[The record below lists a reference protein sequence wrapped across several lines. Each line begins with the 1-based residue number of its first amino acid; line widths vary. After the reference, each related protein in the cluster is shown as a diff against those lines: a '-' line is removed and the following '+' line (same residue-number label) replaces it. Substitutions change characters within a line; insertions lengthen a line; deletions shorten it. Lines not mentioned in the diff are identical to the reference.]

1 MGIGLLWAA
10 MIIPLRLGIANVFT
24 FALAMTAL
32 LALPLLFIRSR
43 IEVADDG
50 VFLRWLF
57 FSRFVPFS
65 DIENVWYEPGEPRG
79 FFRRGESAR
88 LVVYG
93 SAGPRLSVSAR
104 ARAGDLQQA
113 AQAIEAGMKA
123 YRASGERAPF
133 DSARL
138 ARGGATPADWLSRIR
153 ELARMPAT
161 YRETPPS
168 HEELARIL
176 GDAHASE
183 EQRAAAAV
191 GLAALG
197 DQGKTHLRVAK
208 ESTADPKIR
217 VAIDAAIADDDDAI
231 AAALDDSHFRRA
243 RTTRRGRRR
252 RRQAP
257 RGAPRRC

>member
-1 MGIGLLWAA
+1 MKTFRGGLPVGRSGQVVIGLLWAA
-10 MIIPLRLGIANVFT
+10 MIIPLRLGIANAFT

-32 LALPLLFIRSR
+32 LAIPLVFIRSR

-65 DIENVWYEPGEPRG
+65 DIESVWYEPGQPRR
-79 FFRRGESAR
+79 FFHRSESAR
-88 LVVYG
+88 LVVHG

-104 ARAGDLQQA
+104 VGSHELEQAARAIDAG
-113 AQAIEAGMKA
+113 AQA
-123 YRASGERAPF
+123 YRATGERAPF

-138 ARGGATPADWLSRIR
+138 ARGGATPAHWLSRIR
-153 ELARMPAT
+153 DLARMPPT
-161 YRETPPS
+161 YREAPPS
-168 HEELARIL
+168 YEELARIL

-183 EQRAAAAV
+183 EQRTAAAV

-208 ESTADPKIR
+208 ESTADPKLR
-217 VAIDAAIADDDDAI
+217 VAIDAAIADDDEALT
-231 AAALDDSHFRRA
+231 AALDDAAGADRERA
-243 RTTRRGRRR
+243 
-252 RRQAP
+252 
-257 RGAPRRC
+257 